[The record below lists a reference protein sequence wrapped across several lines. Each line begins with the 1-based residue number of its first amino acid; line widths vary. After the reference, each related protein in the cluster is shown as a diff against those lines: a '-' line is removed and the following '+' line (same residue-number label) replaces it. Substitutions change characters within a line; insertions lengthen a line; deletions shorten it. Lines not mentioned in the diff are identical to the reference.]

1 MATVDKNYQIITEQF
16 VKEALK
22 NDKGNDAKLSSWEIK
37 DITDIGNHYT
47 SIVTSVLVRYKEN
60 NIFCETSYVVK
71 LNTPQPLHV
80 LAEFLK
86 DIFTREIIEV
96 SVDFDSVSFKKLDA
110 LLTSRV
116 EGAIEILKRIPN
128 YEKCVKWL
136 QTNIHSVTRY
146 FLKGLLT
153 PSNDFNVIAHGDF
166 TIINMLFRYN
176 ENEVPVD
183 VRLLD
188 LQLSRVSS
196 PANDISYFLFTS
208 LEDVRST
215 NLESMLSLYYKSFSE
230 VLHLKGKKVP
240 FTFENMIEKMFKMQF
255 LRAKNLE
262 HFVESS
268 IFGII
273 SALLVL
279 PSMAIK
285 IYEPTSSMKMEQRL
299 IKFKNQMETC
309 LEGEGPIKERIFA
322 LFDILMDI
330 NFINDDEKLESL
342 KLKY

>member
-37 DITDIGNHYT
+37 DITDIGNHFT

-86 DIFTREIIEV
+86 DIFTREIIVLSSVIGGMNEQLAKLNLPSLKIPRLLASSFENGKEAFITENLIPLGYKPCDVSKGLDINHANLAMQELGRFHASSLIFQDSLYPKTFPECFEIYKEV

-128 YEKCVKWL
+128 YEICVNWL

-240 FTFENMIEKMFKMQF
+240 FTFE
-255 LRAKNLE
+255 
-262 HFVESS
+262 VS
-268 IFGII
+268 
-273 SALLVL
+273 
-279 PSMAIK
+279 
-285 IYEPTSSMKMEQRL
+285 
-299 IKFKNQMETC
+299 
-309 LEGEGPIKERIFA
+309 
-322 LFDILMDI
+322 
-330 NFINDDEKLESL
+330 
-342 KLKY
+342 